1 MSAFFY
7 TMFGA
12 IRKLVNNAKDLEPNQ
27 VLRITMQDNET
38 DFADVVV
45 NLNTEGQLREGINSL
60 SIPLSEIGGNYAP
73 ITVRIKGL
81 SSNDVV
87 TLRDTGDFYRSF
99 DVTIEKDGFI
109 ITSDSLKEGIDLTER
124 WGEDIVGLTDMS
136 KEALIFF
143 LMPLLKI
150 TIQHELMKDVF

>member
-1 MSAFFY
+1 
-7 TMFGA
+7 
-12 IRKLVNNAKDLEPNQ
+12 
-27 VLRITMQDNET
+27 
-38 DFADVVV
+38 
-45 NLNTEGQLREGINSL
+45 
-60 SIPLSEIGGNYAP
+60 LSEIGGNYAP

-109 ITSDSLKEGIDLTER
+109 ITSDSLKDGIDLTER
-124 WGEDIVGLTDMS
+124 WSEDIVGLTDMS

-143 LMPLLKI
+143 LMPLLKM

>member
-1 MSAFFY
+1 
-7 TMFGA
+7 MFGA
-12 IRKLVNNAKDLEPNQ
+12 IRKLVSNAKALEPNQ
-27 VLRITMQDNET
+27 VLRITMEGYKEDFT
-38 DFADVVV
+38 DLVV
-45 NLNTEGQLREGINSL
+45 NLNTEEQLREGINSL
-60 SIPLSEIGGNYAP
+60 SIPLSEIGGNYSP

-87 TLRDTGDFYRSF
+87 TLRDTGDFYKSF
-99 DVTIEKDGFI
+99 DVTIEKDGFV
-109 ITSDSLKEGIDLTER
+109 ITSNSVKDGIDLTER

-143 LMPLLKI
+143 LMPLLKM